1 MSMFDRLSPELAE
14 LGDALHSA
22 VTADLARTQSAA
34 GAGLAVGDARPR
46 SRSRLRAVARSATR
60 TRRRIAVTVAVL
72 VVAVPGAALAANAL
86 LSPSQVAGGLA
97 QGTLA
102 LLGTHPSCTTVQAGV
117 EYHCVLQSAPS
128 NQGGPAAEPVAE
140 HGRAVGR
147 IRQARQR
154 RLPRPEPGRH
164 RLGVLPRPGGGHAED
179 HRPGV
184 PWGVLAEPGRRVARA
199 GGSAGAV
206 RGGASA
212 LSRRGTGRRVG
223 AQPAR
228 CGAAAVTPT
237 ASRIA
242 SAISGSDSSS
252 GEPGASRAPAASSP
266 G

>member
-14 LGDALHSA
+14 LGDALQSA

-102 LLGTHPSCTTVQAGV
+102 LLGTHPSCTKVQAGV

-128 NQGGPAAEPVAE
+128 NQGGPAANQWLNTVEPSVGSDK
-140 HGRAVGR
+140 HVNGGCRAQN
-147 IRQARQR
+147 QAGTDW
-154 RLPRPEPGRH
+154 ECY
-164 RLGVLPRPGGGHAED
+164 LG
-179 HRPGV
+179 
-184 PWGVLAEPGRRVARA
+184 
-199 GGSAGAV
+199 
-206 RGGASA
+206 
-212 LSRRGTGRRVG
+212 
-223 AQPAR
+223 Q
-228 CGAAAVTPT
+228 AAVTQK
-237 ASRIA
+237 I
-242 SAISGSDSSS
+242 IGQ
-252 GEPGASRAPAASSP
+252 GFLGAYSPSP
-266 G
+266 GVG

>member
-72 VVAVPGAALAANAL
+72 VVAVPGAAVAANAL

-102 LLGTHPSCTTVQAGV
+102 LLGTHTSCTTVQAGV

-128 NQGGPAAEPVAE
+128 DQGGPAANQWLNTVEP
-140 HGRAVGR
+140 
-147 IRQARQR
+147 
-154 RLPRPEPGRH
+154 
-164 RLGVLPRPGGGHAED
+164 
-179 HRPGV
+179 
-184 PWGVLAEPGRRVARA
+184 
-199 GGSAGAV
+199 S
-206 RGGASA
+206 
-212 LSRRGTGRRVG
+212 VG
-223 AQPAR
+223 ADKHVNGGCRAQNQAGTDWE
-228 CGAAAVTPT
+228 CYLGQAAVTQK
-237 ASRIA
+237 I
-242 SAISGSDSSS
+242 IGQ
-252 GEPGASRAPAASSP
+252 GFLGAYSPSP
-266 G
+266 GVG